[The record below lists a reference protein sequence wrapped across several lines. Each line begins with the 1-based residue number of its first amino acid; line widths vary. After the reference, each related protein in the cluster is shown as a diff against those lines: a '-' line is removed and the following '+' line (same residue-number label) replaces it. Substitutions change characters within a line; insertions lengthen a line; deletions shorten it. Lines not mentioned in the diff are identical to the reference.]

1 MCKFD
6 DLFLLILIISKTL
19 FIKKD
24 LVDFF
29 WRFIVDLWYYW
40 EADFLS
46 DNFIFFT
53 FSQNHDKCCCCLG
66 EKWNL
71 KFKQN
76 IFFINKKIL
85 LVFCLFTFDLFSN
98 DP

>member
-24 LVDFF
+24 PVDLF

-40 EADFLS
+40 EDDFLS

-53 FSQNHDKCCCCLG
+53 FAK
-66 EKWNL
+66 
-71 KFKQN
+71 
-76 IFFINKKIL
+76 IMIN
-85 LVFCLFTFDLFSN
+85 VVAV
-98 DP
+98 

>member
-40 EADFLS
+40 EDDFLS

-53 FSQNHDKCCCCLG
+53 FAK
-66 EKWNL
+66 
-71 KFKQN
+71 
-76 IFFINKKIL
+76 IMIN
-85 LVFCLFTFDLFSN
+85 VVAV
-98 DP
+98 